1 MKVKPVRLTTSLK
14 KIKQEKNVEVSS
26 LFVILTRNLGPEW
39 GDEEE
44 ISIFKILDLNGPEDA
59 VWALRVADQSD
70 QVDRIARL
78 IAVDCAMAMLP
89 AWEQINSQL
98 QLRAAIEVAKQFAM
112 GLASIERLVEAEKEI
127 AGIAS
132 EYNRALSDGEMYS
145 PNAAVRDAR
154 KAANL
159 AAQAACATTW
169 ENSCNGAAYA
179 ASLAE
184 DSKVDVDYIIRHYLA
199 E

>member
-1 MKVKPVRLTTSLK
+1 
-14 KIKQEKNVEVSS
+14 
-26 LFVILTRNLGPEW
+26 
-39 GDEEE
+39 
-44 ISIFKILDLNGPEDA
+44 
-59 VWALRVADQSD
+59 
-70 QVDRIARL
+70 
-78 IAVDCAMAMLP
+78 MLP

-184 DSKVDVDYIIRHYLA
+184 GSKVDVDYIIRHYLA